1 MLSFLKI
8 LLSWDVDV
16 FVVNVRIDFIL
27 LFIIV
32 HSSFGNDVQCNMGN
46 ETGGYCIRL
55 DGDIKY
61 TDLKLVIENK
71 IPITNNNL
79 FFDYSILGPNV
90 LIENCSLLDSVIIC
104 EHAHI
109 LASYMK
115 NCSVLSSSTYP
126 TLYTF
131 FNVLK

>member
-1 MLSFLKI
+1 M
-8 LLSWDVDV
+8 DV
-16 FVVNVRIDFIL
+16 FAANVRIDFDHL
-27 LFIIV
+27 LIIV

-55 DGDIKY
+55 DGDIQY
-61 TDLKLVIENK
+61 TDLKLLIEKK
-71 IPITNNNL
+71 IPITTNEL

-90 LIENCSLLDSVIIC
+90 LIENCSLLDSVILC

-126 TLYTF
+126 TLYNLSYLF
-131 FNVLK
+131 I